1 MLKVA
6 HKAKKI
12 GLMGIVSTY
21 AGGNAVQ
28 KGMKEEEAVKEIVEM
43 HLKKIKVFFV
53 YDFNIVLFR
62 CIKEKKKKKI
72 NCFMVLIR

>member
-28 KGMKEEEAVKEIVEM
+28 KGMKEEEAVKEIVEV
-43 HLKKIKVFFV
+43 HLEKIKVFFV

-62 CIKEKKKKKI
+62 CLKAKKKKK
-72 NCFMVLIR
+72 N